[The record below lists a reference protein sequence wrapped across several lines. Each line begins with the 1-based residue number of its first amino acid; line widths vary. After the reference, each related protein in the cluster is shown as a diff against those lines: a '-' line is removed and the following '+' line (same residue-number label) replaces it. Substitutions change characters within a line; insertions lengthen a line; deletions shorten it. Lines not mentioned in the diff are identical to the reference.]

1 MIRLLI
7 AEDQKM
13 LLGALASL
21 LDMEDDIHVIGT
33 VNNGREAVEAVKEK
47 EPDLCVMDIEMPEMN
62 GLDAAGELRDHSCKV
77 LILTTFARSGYF
89 QKAMSV
95 GVDGYMLKDSPSE
108 ELANAIRQIMQGRRI
123 FAPELIDE
131 VYRSENPLTAR
142 EKEVMDLMAEGLS
155 TKMIA
160 ETLFLTNGTVRNY
173 ISTILDKLEVDNRI
187 EAIKVYQ
194 HKGWNS

>member
-62 GLDAAGELRDHSCKV
+62 GLDAAGDLQGHACKV

-89 QKAMSV
+89 QKAMAV

>member
-1 MIRLLI
+1 
-7 AEDQKM
+7 M

-21 LDMEDDIHVIGT
+21 LDLEDDIDVIGT
-33 VNNGREAVEAVKEK
+33 VNNGKEAVDAVKKEK
-47 EPDLCVMDIEMPEMN
+47 PDICIMDIEMPEMN
-62 GLDAAGELRDHSCKV
+62 GLDAAERLKDDPCKI

-108 ELANAIRQIMQGRRI
+108 ELAEAIRQIMQGRRI

-131 VYRSENPLTAR
+131 VYRSENPLTER
-142 EKEVMDLMAEGLS
+142 EKEVMKLMAEGMS
-155 TKMIA
+155 TKLIA

-194 HKGWNS
+194 QKGWHF